1 MTKTDDL
8 SMLANVIVAA
18 RSELMDRDQEDVPKK
33 LSRAAAATGKRIP
46 PPYQRAILG
55 HIEADEGFR
64 DAVREVFVEAEIDDP
79 LALEYLTDP
88 AAALPKVELAVAA
101 GLAEE
106 LQAAFDAEKAETAK
120 VREKLAVSR
129 ERYEAAKKEADKKL
143 SERSEADKRARSGLE
158 KAARDAEDRAEQA
171 TKTAQAFQRDV
182 KARDEEIE
190 VLEGKMARLNEKL
203 AKRSPSLSPRP
214 DGQRSSV
221 LGDPSEIAKDLD
233 GLERRLRTYR
243 EAHIDNDVRRAELSP
258 IAVPTGVSPSDA
270 AVVDAMIEQGPDRVI
285 IDGYNVSGLIA
296 PGRFSTRAARDDVV
310 RRAAKLVRETDAAIV
325 VVFDAQRSTEGTST
339 FTSAEGV
346 EVVFEGD
353 TSADDTIA
361 AMVHADSDRCVVITN
376 DREIHNRV
384 RRSGCASIFST
395 AFVSW
400 TEHLNRS

>member
-46 PPYQRAILG
+46 PPYQRAILAY
-55 HIEADEGFR
+55 IEADEGFR
-64 DAVREVFVEAEIDDP
+64 DAVREVFVEADIDDP

-101 GLAEE
+101 GLDEE
-106 LQAAFDAEKAETAK
+106 LQVALDKEKAETAK
-120 VREKLAVSR
+120 VRKKLAVSR

-158 KAARDAEDRAEQA
+158 RAARDAEDRAEQA

-182 KARDEEIE
+182 RAREDEIE
-190 VLEGKMARLNEKL
+190 VLEGKIARLNEKL
-203 AKRSPSLSPRP
+203 AKRSLSVSQRP
-214 DGQRSSV
+214 DGLRSSV

-243 EAHIDNDVRRAELSP
+243 EAHIGDDVQRAELSP
-258 IAVPTGVSPSDA
+258 MAVPTGVSPSDA
-270 AVVDAMIEQGPDRVI
+270 AVVDAMIEQGPERVI

-361 AMVHADSDRCVVITN
+361 VMVHADSDRCVVITN

-384 RRSGCASIFST
+384 RRSGCVSIFST